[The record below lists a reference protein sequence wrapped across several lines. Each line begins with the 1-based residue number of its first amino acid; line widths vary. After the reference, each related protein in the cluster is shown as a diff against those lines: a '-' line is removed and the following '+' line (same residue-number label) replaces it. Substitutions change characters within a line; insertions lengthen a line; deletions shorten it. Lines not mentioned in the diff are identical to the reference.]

1 MKQYTNGPQKCNSPS
16 GALGPVASFA
26 PGMVFLGCRL
36 RMAVTAKPRRGDPL
50 SKWFERHK
58 RVYLLDFQMPD
69 SADQMPIGQARN
81 LRAVDPADMVRRL
94 HRAGVQALYVH
105 AKDNQG
111 NCYYDTAYGHKHSAI
126 GDRDLM
132 REFSVACRAV
142 GMTVLYYV
150 QTSRE
155 RRGALVAS
163 YAARNA
169 DGSAVVRTSPA
180 QMLPAKEVGP
190 VICLIGPAREYI
202 RNIVRELAE
211 NYDFDGYWLDGFGWF
226 GRTMICYCETC
237 RGLYREDR
245 GAELPPRV
253 DKGDEAFRQY
263 YRWRQTMN
271 RRALHEI
278 IAAIRAVNAELTV
291 THNGSG
297 FQVWADGFAN
307 DADDYLTREFHYQEG
322 YGGLALWCRM
332 QDAFTPDRPYEIE
345 TWRFFNTGGNGAPT
359 GDADQHAA
367 PAVSGPGTAHMVRD
381 YQVKPVPMLFS
392 EMATITAN
400 GGFVQYYDQVRPDG
414 RLDQLSL
421 DRMQAAFDQ
430 VREREPWLPDAA
442 AGQRR
447 VHYADLVWSKRTQDF
462 APAAHGQGHAAG
474 LEGAHEALLAS
485 RVLHGVVTERR
496 VAEAAIGTPSVLVLP
511 NLVCMDDAVADRLR
525 AFVAAGGGLVA
536 TYRTSLADAM
546 GRPRGN
552 FLLADL
558 FGCDYLEPMPFTYS
572 FMRYDDAGPLT
583 AGLELGWPISL
594 WHNLQLKVALRAGAE
609 GHGAIVNPVRGM
621 MMGHPPQETTPY
633 PAAVTNR
640 YGAGRVLYFPQPL
653 ARAYHDYGH
662 PDFRTL
668 LDNGVR
674 WAAGEAPPV
683 EVACPETVEAV
694 LWEAPAE
701 AQGGACRYLHLIN
714 RTPGGPVR
722 TKASVISEEIPVFEL
737 EVRTRFPVSRALM
750 QPAGQ
755 ELAVTSGDGGTR
767 FVVPRVDIH
776 TIVELR

>member
-1 MKQYTNGPQKCNSPS
+1 
-16 GALGPVASFA
+16 
-26 PGMVFLGCRL
+26 
-36 RMAVTAKPRRGDPL
+36 
-50 SKWFERHK
+50 
-58 RVYLLDFQMPD
+58 
-69 SADQMPIGQARN
+69 
-81 LRAVDPADMVRRL
+81 MVRRL

-169 DGSAVVRTSPA
+169 DGSAVVRISPA
-180 QMLPAKEVGP
+180 QMLPAKEEGP

-202 RNIVRELAE
+202 RNVVRELAE

-245 GAELPPRV
+245 GAKLPPRV

-297 FQVWADGFAN
+297 FQVWADAFAN

-367 PAVSGPGTAHMVRD
+367 PALSGPGTAHMVRD

-430 VREREPWLPDAA
+430 VREREPWLPSCR
-442 AGQRR
+442 QRPAMR

-462 APAAHGQGHAAG
+462 APGGSTRGRTCRRAGGGARGAAG
-474 LEGAHEALLAS
+474 APGAA
-485 RVLHGVVTERR
+485 RR
-496 VAEAAIGTPSVLVLP
+496 GDRAPRRRGRRSAAPRVLVLP
-511 NLVCMDDAVADRLR
+511 DVVCMRRRGGGSALR
-525 AFVAAGGGLVA
+525 RVRGGGRRAGGDRPHVA
-536 TYRTSLADAM
+536 G
-546 GRPRGN
+546 GRQ
-552 FLLADL
+552 
-558 FGCDYLEPMPFTYS
+558 FG
-572 FMRYDDAGPLT
+572 
-583 AGLELGWPISL
+583 
-594 WHNLQLKVALRAGAE
+594 
-609 GHGAIVNPVRGM
+609 
-621 MMGHPPQETTPY
+621 
-633 PAAVTNR
+633 PAARTTSCSPTCSAATTWSR
-640 YGAGRVLYFPQPL
+640 CRSPTATCATTRT
-653 ARAYHDYGH
+653 AR
-662 PDFRTL
+662 
-668 LDNGVR
+668 
-674 WAAGEAPPV
+674 
-683 EVACPETVEAV
+683 
-694 LWEAPAE
+694 
-701 AQGGACRYLHLIN
+701 
-714 RTPGGPVR
+714 
-722 TKASVISEEIPVFEL
+722 
-737 EVRTRFPVSRALM
+737 
-750 QPAGQ
+750 
-755 ELAVTSGDGGTR
+755 
-767 FVVPRVDIH
+767 
-776 TIVELR
+776 

>member
-1 MKQYTNGPQKCNSPS
+1 MRQYTNGPQKGNSPS

-155 RRGALVAS
+155 RRGALVAT

-169 DGSAVVRTSPA
+169 DGSAVIRTSPA
-180 QMLPAKEVGP
+180 QMLPAKEEGP

-202 RNIVRELAE
+202 KNVVRELAE

-694 LWEAPAE
+694 LWEASAE

-755 ELAVTSGDGGTR
+755 ELAVTSGDGGAR

-776 TIVELR
+776 AIVELR

>member
-1 MKQYTNGPQKCNSPS
+1 M
-16 GALGPVASFA
+16 
-26 PGMVFLGCRL
+26 
-36 RMAVTAKPRRGDPL
+36 

-180 QMLPAKEVGP
+180 QMLPAKEEGP

-202 RNIVRELAE
+202 RNVVRELAE

-245 GAELPPRV
+245 GAKLPPRV

-278 IAAIRAVNAELTV
+278 IAAIRAVNPELTV

-297 FQVWADGFAN
+297 FQVWADAFAN

-367 PAVSGPGTAHMVRD
+367 PALSGPGTAHMVRD

-430 VREREPWLPDAA
+430 VREREPWLPSPAN
-442 AGQRR
+442 GRMR

-462 APAAHGQGHAAG
+462 AQGQHARAHMAG
-474 LEGAHEALLAS
+474 LEGVHEALLE
-485 RVLHGVVTERR
+485 RQVLHGVVTERR
-496 VAEAAIGTPSVLVLP
+496 VAEGQVGSPRVLVLP
-511 NLVCMDDAVADRLR
+511 DVVCMSGAVAEALR
-525 AFVAAGGGLVA
+525 RFVAAGGGLVA
-536 TYRTSLADAM
+536 TGRTSLADEF
-546 GRPRGN
+546 GRPRDN

-572 FMRYDDAGPLT
+572 YLRYDQDSPLT
-583 AGLELGWPISL
+583 AGLELGWPMTL
-594 WHNLQLKVALRAGAE
+594 WHLLQLKVAVRVGAE
-609 GHGAIVNPVRGM
+609 GHGMIVNPMRGM
-621 MMGHPPQETTPY
+621 MMGHPAQEDTPY
-633 PAAVTNR
+633 PAAVSTR
-640 YGAGRVLYFPQPL
+640 FGAGRVVYLPQPL
-653 ARAYHDYGH
+653 GQAYHDYGH

-668 LDNGVR
+668 LDNAVR

-683 EVACPETVEAV
+683 EVRCPATVEAV
-694 LWEAPAE
+694 LWEQPA
-701 AQGGACRYLHLIN
+701 AASADVVRYLHLIN

-737 EVRTRFPVSRALM
+737 EVCTRFPVSRALM

-755 ELAVTSGDGGTR
+755 ELAVTSGDGGAR

-776 TIVELR
+776 AIVELR

>member
-1 MKQYTNGPQKCNSPS
+1 M
-16 GALGPVASFA
+16 
-26 PGMVFLGCRL
+26 
-36 RMAVTAKPRRGDPL
+36 
-50 SKWFERHK
+50 
-58 RVYLLDFQMPD
+58 
-69 SADQMPIGQARN
+69 
-81 LRAVDPADMVRRL
+81 
-94 HRAGVQALYVH
+94 H

-180 QMLPAKEVGP
+180 QMLPAKEEGP

-202 RNIVRELAE
+202 KNVVRELAE

-496 VAEAAIGTPSVLVLP
+496 VAEAAIGTPSVLVLS

-546 GRPRGN
+546 GRPARQLPARRPVRLRLPGADAVH
-552 FLLADL
+552 LQLHALRRRRPAHCRPGAGLADQPVAQL
-558 FGCDYLEPMPFTYS
+558 AAQGS
-572 FMRYDDAGPLT
+572 FARRRRGPRRHRQPGARHDDGPPAAGDHPLSRRGHQPLRRR
-583 AGLELGWPISL
+583 AGALLPAAACPRLPRLRPSRLPHAAGQRRTLGRRRGAAGRGGLPGDGGGGALGGAGGSARRRVPL
-594 WHNLQLKVALRAGAE
+594 PAPDQPHAGRSGAHQGERDQRGDPGLRAG
-609 GHGAIVNPVRGM
+609 GS
-621 MMGHPPQETTPY
+621 HP
-633 PAAVTNR
+633 ASR
-640 YGAGRVLYFPQPL
+640 SAGR
-653 ARAYHDYGH
+653 
-662 PDFRTL
+662 
-668 LDNGVR
+668 
-674 WAAGEAPPV
+674 
-683 EVACPETVEAV
+683 
-694 LWEAPAE
+694 
-701 AQGGACRYLHLIN
+701 
-714 RTPGGPVR
+714 
-722 TKASVISEEIPVFEL
+722 
-737 EVRTRFPVSRALM
+737 
-750 QPAGQ
+750 
-755 ELAVTSGDGGTR
+755 
-767 FVVPRVDIH
+767 
-776 TIVELR
+776 